1 MYDLK
6 RPSAF
11 LLSTVLL
18 LTLTVCGLLFC
29 PMVSAVGA
37 SPEHPH
43 GTMSQ
48 TGQCPESLTSFDTPF
63 HADGPVA
70 TLPACNLSAVMDG
83 IPHPMASHRWMAGES
98 PHRVEPLR
106 FLLFSVF
113 LN

>member
-1 MYDLK
+1 MHDLK

-29 PMVSAVGA
+29 PMVSAVWA
-37 SPEHPH
+37 APEHHH
-43 GTMSQ
+43 GAMSQ
-48 TGQCPESLTSFDTPF
+48 TGQCPESLTSFDTPSQ
-63 HADGPVA
+63 ADGPVA
-70 TLPACNLSAVMDG
+70 ALPAFDLSVVMDG
-83 IPHPMASHRWMAGES
+83 IPHPMASHRWISGES
-98 PHRVEPLR
+98 PHRIVPLR